1 MSMIKKEAMDQKINV
16 LLEELGF
23 EKCILNDK
31 KMYKYH
37 QSYYKLTF
45 LNIFQA
51 YVIEYALTLEES
63 ENNWF
68 EDGDLY
74 PISLQEQFID
84 TLRSDLLKYYIR

>member
-1 MSMIKKEAMDQKINV
+1 MSMIKKEAIDQKINI
-16 LLEELGF
+16 LIEELGF
-23 EKCILNDK
+23 EKCILDDN

-45 LNIFQA
+45 LNTFQA
-51 YVIEYALTLEES
+51 YIIEYALTVEEA
-63 ENNWF
+63 ENNRF

-84 TLRSDLLKYYIR
+84 TVRSDLLKYYMR

>member
-1 MSMIKKEAMDQKINV
+1 MSMIKKEAIDQKINI
-16 LLEELGF
+16 LIEELGF
-23 EKCILNDK
+23 EKCILDDN

-45 LNIFQA
+45 LNTFQA
-51 YVIEYALTLEES
+51 YIIEYALTVEEAK
-63 ENNWF
+63 NNRF

-84 TLRSDLLKYYIR
+84 TLRSDLLKYYMR